1 MSVVFH
7 PSLHQYRSMVSAR
20 MPTSQYY
27 APAPTAYASAEAP
40 EVDATEFEE
49 FAPVMDMPQSKV
61 CSFM

>member
-1 MSVVFH
+1 
-7 PSLHQYRSMVSAR
+7 MVSAR